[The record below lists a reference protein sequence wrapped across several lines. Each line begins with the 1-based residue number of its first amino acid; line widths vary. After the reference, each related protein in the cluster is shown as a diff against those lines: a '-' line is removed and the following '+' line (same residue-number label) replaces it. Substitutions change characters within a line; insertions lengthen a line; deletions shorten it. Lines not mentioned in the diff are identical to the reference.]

1 MTAPLATAKGREH
14 DFTRDPFFPLT
25 MKPGARKA
33 LNSFAIELV
42 VYGALVVGYFF
53 AVLHFLGGWLANLD
67 KENIKLYA
75 LVSIA
80 LIIGQA
86 VVLETVTT
94 FIFKLIRGRSE

>member
-1 MTAPLATAKGREH
+1 M
-14 DFTRDPFFPLT
+14 LT
-25 MKPGARKA
+25 
-33 LNSFAIELV
+33 SFAIELV

-53 AVLHFLGGWLANLD
+53 AVLHFLGGWLSHLD
-67 KENIKLYA
+67 KSNIKLYA